1 MLASANKTVSYTKW
15 SMFEYTSVFFA
26 RPQKAKTIS
35 VEERNVNVAN
45 APIAD
50 SPVIAVI

>member
-1 MLASANKTVSYTKW
+1 MLV
-15 SMFEYTSVFFA
+15 YTSVFFA

-50 SPVIAVI
+50 SPVIAVIWALLFKGLKIFLIPL